1 MSQDHSESD
10 SASGG
15 LTGAGAENTIE
26 VSTTAQST
34 TSPMKPIEL
43 NALNL
48 PERNALPSFVCGGN
62 GRRVPLSTVFVQWH
76 IGRYSLLYSLR
87 DEFPAPVHSAAAP
100 AATAASGKIFLFYQI
115 LLGIKR
121 IVARPLTCNGQTP
134 SQSQGCAM
142 KSRTDRRRIR
152 TEAED
157 PLENNGR
164 GKFAR
169 ERRKRR
175 DRRMENLELV
185 ERQLQLSEMPWLTL
199 DKRS

>member
-1 MSQDHSESD
+1 
-10 SASGG
+10 
-15 LTGAGAENTIE
+15 
-26 VSTTAQST
+26 
-34 TSPMKPIEL
+34 
-43 NALNL
+43 
-48 PERNALPSFVCGGN
+48 
-62 GRRVPLSTVFVQWH
+62 
-76 IGRYSLLYSLR
+76 
-87 DEFPAPVHSAAAP
+87 
-100 AATAASGKIFLFYQI
+100 
-115 LLGIKR
+115 
-121 IVARPLTCNGQTP
+121 
-134 SQSQGCAM
+134 M